1 MSRPVPLH
9 REKHPL
15 LDSPNCFG
23 CKVASI
29 RIATV
34 PGGAKD
40 ERTGLDRVR
49 EWDRSLHRFRDK
61 VQAGENPDGTTKAAM
76 DKYDQ
81 KVALWE
87 RTQKDL
93 IDQNPPELV
102 KQTKRAL
109 TNTE

>member
-1 MSRPVPLH
+1 MRPVPLH

-15 LDSPNCFG
+15 LNSPNCFG
-23 CKVASI
+23 CKAASI

-34 PGGAKD
+34 PGGSKD
-40 ERTGLDRVR
+40 ERSGLNRVR
-49 EWDRSLHRFRDK
+49 EWDQSLHRYRDK
-61 VQAGENPDGTTKAAM
+61 VQAGENPDGTSKAAL

-87 RTQKDL
+87 RKQREIADH
-93 IDQNPPELV
+93 NPPEVV

-109 TNTE
+109 LNQE